1 MLCKKLLR
9 MVNVKVYGQRHCL
22 FGCLLASMYSVT
34 VNLFES
40 DDSTVL
46 ISRSRKLGVSAP
58 AGEVR
63 LYPASIWAC
72 NGFDGE
78 LKGLSRGY
86 ATTLRGTIKVTD
98 NNRYAAPIAAWLQT
112 EAKTA
117 HLLPGKCMRFKG
129 SANKRHRLWHK
140 NGTEVR
146 VNSFFSSRL
155 AYKPKRSVGNRCL
168 YLGWMRRCQSKTAI
182 KHLSRK
188 YAE

>member
-1 MLCKKLLR
+1 MLYKKLLR

-63 LYPASIWAC
+63 LYPAFIWAC

-98 NNRYAAPIAAWLQT
+98 NNRYAAPIAA
-112 EAKTA
+112 
-117 HLLPGKCMRFKG
+117 
-129 SANKRHRLWHK
+129 
-140 NGTEVR
+140 
-146 VNSFFSSRL
+146 
-155 AYKPKRSVGNRCL
+155 
-168 YLGWMRRCQSKTAI
+168 
-182 KHLSRK
+182 
-188 YAE
+188 

>member
-1 MLCKKLLR
+1 MSLLIQLFIS
-9 MVNVKVYGQRHCL
+9 VKVYCHCKPL
-22 FGCLLASMYSVT
+22 WIRWFDYSNQQKPKT
-34 VNLFES
+34 WS
-40 DDSTVL
+40 
-46 ISRSRKLGVSAP
+46 VSAP

-63 LYPASIWAC
+63 LYPAFIRAC

-168 YLGWMRRCQSKTAI
+168 YLGWMRRCQFKMAI

-188 YAE
+188 YDE

>member
-1 MLCKKLLR
+1 
-9 MVNVKVYGQRHCL
+9 
-22 FGCLLASMYSVT
+22 MYSVT

-98 NNRYAAPIAAWLQT
+98 NNRYAAPIAA
-112 EAKTA
+112 
-117 HLLPGKCMRFKG
+117 
-129 SANKRHRLWHK
+129 
-140 NGTEVR
+140 
-146 VNSFFSSRL
+146 
-155 AYKPKRSVGNRCL
+155 
-168 YLGWMRRCQSKTAI
+168 
-182 KHLSRK
+182 
-188 YAE
+188 